1 MPAMMPTMTPK
12 STGFPPSPDLA
23 VVRSLPRRL
32 PAGRPASG
40 ATARRVYAHRDSAV
54 KGGDLLDYVIH
65 RLPDHVLVPVGQR
78 DDRIVDGLDRLDQQG
93 VDHKLLAVEPAH
105 PDHPPFPLFGPPF
118 MVVGAGSRRETPP
131 HITCER
137 SGHGQC

>member
-23 VVRSLPRRL
+23 VSRSLRRGL
-32 PAGRPASG
+32 RARRRASG
-40 ATARRVYAHRDSAV
+40 ATAQRGCARRDATV
-54 KGGDLLDYVIH
+54 KGGDLLDHVIH

-78 DDRIVDGLDRLDQQG
+78 DDGVGDGLDRLDQQG

-105 PDHPPFPLFGPPF
+105 PDHPPFPLFGPPL
-118 MVVGAGSRRETPP
+118 MVVGAG
-131 HITCER
+131 
-137 SGHGQC
+137 